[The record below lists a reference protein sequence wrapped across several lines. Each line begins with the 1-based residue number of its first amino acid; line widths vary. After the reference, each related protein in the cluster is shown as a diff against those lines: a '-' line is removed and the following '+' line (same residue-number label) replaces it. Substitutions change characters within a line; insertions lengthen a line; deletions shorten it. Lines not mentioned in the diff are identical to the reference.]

1 MSEVK
6 EKIYVGNAKIK
17 EGQYGKIMK
26 LKIGPSD
33 LEKINNWAKDN
44 AGWVNIDIFES
55 KKVSDKGYTHYAQ
68 LDTWKPD
75 SSRSAGSSQS
85 TTSQSSVA
93 IDPDNLPF

>member
-17 EGQYGKIMK
+17 EGQYGKIVK

-44 AGWVNIDIFES
+44 AGWVNIDIMES
-55 KKVSDKGYTHYAQ
+55 KKMSDKGYTHYAQ
-68 LDTWKPD
+68 IDQWKPD
-75 SSRSAGSSQS
+75 SSRSTGSSQS
-85 TTSQSSVA
+85 TPSQSSSKV
-93 IDPDNLPF
+93 DSDNLPF